1 MLLVSL
7 ANSPAAAI
15 QPACLPITSRM
26 NTLVD
31 VLHIDLISSEASFAE
46 VAMYLATEPKPG
58 QLSVTA
64 KSLSIVLGTAI
75 AFKS

>member
-1 MLLVSL
+1 
-7 ANSPAAAI
+7 
-15 QPACLPITSRM
+15 M

-31 VLHIDLISSEASFAE
+31 VLHIDFISSEASFAE